1 MAQLVGFFLKFFLFI
16 QMSKSS
22 KEMIELLQICMR
34 RGNFERLEHGGLRT
48 QASASISAAASAA
61 NARQNENENVQRGR
75 SQSHCSILPACVTC
89 TRRDRW
95 TLATSPVGSLTGS
108 CARGHAALGVSLSA
122 AASAA
127 SSRENEN
134 GWTNVG
140 CVSLGTKPAQA
151 LLFH

>member
-61 NARQNENENVQRGR
+61 SARQNENENVQRGR
-75 SQSHCSILPACVTC
+75 SQSHCSILPA
-89 TRRDRW
+89 
-95 TLATSPVGSLTGS
+95 
-108 CARGHAALGVSLSA
+108 
-122 AASAA
+122 
-127 SSRENEN
+127 
-134 GWTNVG
+134 
-140 CVSLGTKPAQA
+140 
-151 LLFH
+151 